1 MKLYIKQDKS
11 IENQL
16 FIVYDELCNEKYF
29 VKGNKDKLYIV
40 DLSGDTLLK
49 IRRIFLPT
57 LKAFSITAQKQNIK
71 FIINNSN
78 KFPNC
83 YFYGI
88 GWRVRGNVF
97 IKSFDIIDADNS
109 LVATHIKRFSPCGD
123 GYELN
128 VINESKELFSIAT
141 AICVNLEAKVDN
153 PQMQTV

>member
-1 MKLYIKQDKS
+1 MRLYIKQDMS

-29 VKGNKDKLYIV
+29 IKGNKDKLYLV
-40 DLSGDTLLK
+40 DLSGETLLR

-71 FIINNSN
+71 FIMNNSN
-78 KFPNC
+78 KFSNC
-83 YFYGI
+83 YFYGV

-109 LVATHIKRFSPCGD
+109 LIATHIKRFSPCGD

-153 PQMQTV
+153 PRMQTV